1 MDYEKLAEEFEKA
14 ENTCNE
20 VVEQPQNTDLIANNT
35 ENSSFTATTVVQA
48 TQERILESAKK
59 RISDNKIVEKHA
71 DKLAA
76 IADEAIA
83 ADSEA
88 VELGVKRKR
97 AQNKAERQRIKN
109 ELIVLKAE
117 AKRLKKEQEQLNK
130 EQKIDHSKRNAEAK
144 WKKYGEKL
152 KKMHYDYV
160 PNAVTLAM
168 LLFFDSIRSFV
179 DGLGTISTA
188 IVKAAKWIILLGV
201 IFGIVYAIPFTRE
214 ILLNILNGGTN

>member
-109 ELIVLKAE
+109 E

-144 WKKYGEKL
+144 WQKYGEKL
-152 KKMHYDYV
+152 KKMRYDYV